1 MIDYDYNDYMSCLG
15 TGLSALK
22 GLVDKS
28 KKEMSSLTGAVSDLT
43 QKRGALYAD
52 VQKFNEQAKAL
63 KKARRAEKL
72 EKIKNVFST
81 IGKGLLKTGKFLSLC
96 AYSLVKAVGKGAEIT
111 GKIVETLGKGVVKG
125 GRALKRA
132 SSRLLEKLRLHFK
145 ESHTEPN
152 QQEVSL

>member
-1 MIDYDYNDYMSCLG
+1 MIDYIDYMSRLG
-15 TGLSALK
+15 TGLSAFRD
-22 GLVDKS
+22 LVGKS
-28 KKEMSSLTGAVSDLT
+28 NKKMLSLNDE
-43 QKRGALYAD
+43 RDALYAD

-72 EKIKNVFST
+72 EKIKEGCSK

>member
-1 MIDYDYNDYMSCLG
+1 MTSGDLSYFT
-15 TGLSALK
+15 TGVSE
-22 GLVDKS
+22 S
-28 KKEMSSLTGAVSDLT
+28 NKKISEFWDAFSGFRQTSN
-43 QKRGALYAD
+43 KLYEDA
-52 VQKFNEQAKAL
+52 QKFNEQAKAI

-132 SSRLLEKLRLHFK
+132 SSRRLEKLRYK
-145 ESHTEPN
+145 KVQAENQN
-152 QQEVSL
+152 QQEIGLSL

>member
-1 MIDYDYNDYMSCLG
+1 MIGYNDYMSRLG
-15 TGLSALK
+15 TGLSAFRD
-22 GLVDKS
+22 LVGKS
-28 KKEMSSLTGAVSDLT
+28 NKKMLSLNDE
-43 QKRGALYAD
+43 RDALYAD

-96 AYSLVKAVGKGAEIT
+96 AYSLVKVVGKGAEIT

-132 SSRLLEKLRLHFK
+132 SSRRLEKLRYK
-145 ESHTEPN
+145 KVQAENQN
-152 QQEVSL
+152 QQEIGLSL